1 VEHHGESKV
10 VAYEKLQ
17 FDKLFIG
24 DDYFKSSEYELLKQ
38 TYPHVEVITIPRTSH
53 VSTTRLI
60 EGMNKRF
67 LEQMEILYMGVG
79 SSVIR
84 RVDNLIIK
92 SIPLGYSEV
101 VGTRTANVY
110 RFPIPVPR
118 NWARVNTPATHPN
131 YPGVNGYREIDG
143 GALWIGK
150 PWYPFDTSRI
160 VYHTSTPFIA
170 PSSPL
175 EEKARPQS
183 IVDLVGYD
191 GGETLAAWVLRSYER
206 NAFRHILHQVAKVI
220 MEELIPEGFV
230 HGDVHCRNV
239 LVGKDQQISLVDF
252 GWCTHGSFRMDEEER
267 KEHEE
272 RVRNVFDVR
281 HFQDSLEKLFMEE
294 LGLSTLWM
302 IHRNDLFLFAGIYD
316 QKRDPEEQEHQDT

>member
-1 VEHHGESKV
+1 
-10 VAYEKLQ
+10 
-17 FDKLFIG
+17 
-24 DDYFKSSEYELLKQ
+24 
-38 TYPHVEVITIPRTSH
+38 
-53 VSTTRLI
+53 
-60 EGMNKRF
+60 
-67 LEQMEILYMGVG
+67 
-79 SSVIR
+79 
-84 RVDNLIIK
+84 
-92 SIPLGYSEV
+92 
-101 VGTRTANVY
+101 
-110 RFPIPVPR
+110 
-118 NWARVNTPATHPN
+118 
-131 YPGVNGYREIDG
+131 
-143 GALWIGK
+143 
-150 PWYPFDTSRI
+150 
-160 VYHTSTPFIA
+160 
-170 PSSPL
+170 
-175 EEKARPQS
+175 
-183 IVDLVGYD
+183 VDLVGYD